1 MNMVLRV
8 RASHVSRARTNS
20 LENSFFPST
29 SKSWDDLDDEAKA
42 KPSPACFKDYLNN
55 NYIRPVSKKTFTN
68 CDTKGIS
75 ILTKIRVE
83 FSDLRDHRYNHNFNC
98 ISPTCKCT
106 RDRET
111 SVHYF
116 LRCPLYERN
125 RTTLLSKI
133 SDIIHSDVRVL
144 PDDHLL
150 HILLYGSN
158 MYNTI
163 VNKLVIEATIK
174 FIHQTGR
181 FKYLEAFSNH

>member
-8 RASHVSRARTNS
+8 RASHVSRVRTNRFD
-20 LENSFFPST
+20 NSFFPST

-42 KPSPACFKDYLNN
+42 KPSPVCFKDYLNT

-68 CDTKGIS
+68 YDTQGIS

-111 SVHYF
+111 SVNYF
-116 LRCPLYERN
+116 LCCPLYEQ
-125 RTTLLSKI
+125 I
-133 SDIIHSDVRVL
+133 VL
-144 PDDHLL
+144 YSL
-150 HILLYGSN
+150 
-158 MYNTI
+158 
-163 VNKLVIEATIK
+163 A
-174 FIHQTGR
+174 
-181 FKYLEAFSNH
+181 KYLISSTLMSVSFLMTIYFISYYMVAICIISLLINVS